1 MHWSAVLFIA
11 VFIATVH
18 GTPPNLH
25 TRTHQVHEHNQ
36 ERINDAFESHLQH
49 SSMNDVDDHELDH
62 EAILGSRQKAQ
73 EFDNL
78 SADESKRRLRKLVET
93 GIDANRDGFVDHDEL
108 QAWVLKSFKNLAME
122 EGEERLDEE
131 DMNGDKFVTWDEHLK
146 GAFDFDDDLKISDA
160 VENELLEEDK
170 VLWKAADVN
179 NDNRLDAKEFAAF
192 NNPEE
197 FEHMFETLV
206 GQMFE
211 RRDHNKDGFIDFKE
225 FISDENRNIPDSKS
239 EHYISEKDKFENEY
253 DQNHDG
259 RLDFNECINWIIPNN
274 TEIALNESLHLISM
288 ADTNHDNKLSIDE
301 IVDNHDVFVGS
312 EATDFG
318 QQLHTHVNDEL

>member
-1 MHWSAVLFIA
+1 M
-11 VFIATVH
+11 
-18 GTPPNLH
+18 
-25 TRTHQVHEHNQ
+25 
-36 ERINDAFESHLQH
+36 
-49 SSMNDVDDHELDH
+49 
-62 EAILGSRQKAQ
+62 
-73 EFDNL
+73 
-78 SADESKRRLRKLVET
+78 
-93 GIDANRDGFVDHDEL
+93 
-108 QAWVLKSFKNLAME
+108 
-122 EGEERLDEE
+122 
-131 DMNGDKFVTWDEHLK
+131 
-146 GAFDFDDDLKISDA
+146 
-160 VENELLEEDK
+160 LEEDK

-274 TEIALNESLHLISM
+274 T
-288 ADTNHDNKLSIDE
+288 
-301 IVDNHDVFVGS
+301 
-312 EATDFG
+312 
-318 QQLHTHVNDEL
+318 